1 MRIIRRSRSVVQKSE
16 NLRAVRRTVV
26 AHGTLTERLDIVI
39 FETIVL
45 LDTFKRA
52 RAVAVAIRQTSGGF
66 AALPIV
72 RALLHFPSA
81 VVQQTPEYSAVIV
94 IRLAILTNAS
104 PPAVRA
110 WFHPAVRMA
119 FVLAPFL
126 GLCGVGEHRHDGD
139 DNGDEERARVQS
151 KR

>member
-1 MRIIRRSRSVVQKSE
+1 MRRSQSVVQKSE

-26 AHGTLTERLDIVI
+26 AHGTLTKRLDIVI

-72 RALLHFPSA
+72 RALLNLPAA
-81 VVQQTPEYSAVIV
+81 VVQQASQHGSVVIICLAVF
-94 IRLAILTNAS
+94 TNAS
-104 PPAVRA
+104 PPTIGAGL
-110 WFHPAVRMA
+110 HPAV
-119 FVLAPFL
+119 
-126 GLCGVGEHRHDGD
+126 
-139 DNGDEERARVQS
+139 
-151 KR
+151 

>member
-1 MRIIRRSRSVVQKSE
+1 MRIMRRSQSVVQKSE

-26 AHGTLTERLDIVI
+26 AHGTLTKRLDIVI

-72 RALLHFPSA
+72 RALLNLPAA
-81 VVQQTPEYSAVIV
+81 VVQQASQHGSVVIICLAVF
-94 IRLAILTNAS
+94 TNAS
-104 PPAVRA
+104 PPTIGAGL
-110 WFHPAVRMA
+110 HPAV
-119 FVLAPFL
+119 
-126 GLCGVGEHRHDGD
+126 
-139 DNGDEERARVQS
+139 
-151 KR
+151 